1 MTDAERAAAKMPPLL
16 GLASGLGLDEKTMR
30 EIYETVSQDA
40 EATGVS
46 DDRMAEVRMAMLA
59 ARLRSAST

>member
-1 MTDAERAAAKMPPLL
+1 MPPLL